1 MNKRSEI
8 KCRIKKIRTGDTA
21 NSYIALLKFV
31 SNDSLLKSMN
41 KLANE
46 ENYELAI
53 LYRDE
58 LILRGILSEQ

>member
-1 MNKRSEI
+1 
-8 KCRIKKIRTGDTA
+8 
-21 NSYIALLKFV
+21 LLKFV